1 VTDSEL
7 IQQIKAGDSQAFSL
21 LYETH
26 KRRVFSLCFS
36 MLRDYE
42 LAEDVTHDTFLFA
55 FRRLNSF
62 RRDSAFSTWLHR
74 IAVNSVLMHIRHR
87 KSRISSEL
95 SIDEMN
101 SIEDES
107 RSELVGAEDKWLESS
122 IDRIELLKA
131 IDELPPGYRIVVVL
145 HDVEGYNHE
154 EIAGMLGC
162 SVGTTK
168 SQLHKAR
175 LKMRSLLRGEGRG
188 ALQMS
193 PPFDEAARF
202 AA

>member
-1 VTDSEL
+1 
-7 IQQIKAGDSQAFSL
+7 
-21 LYETH
+21 
-26 KRRVFSLCFS
+26 
-36 MLRDYE
+36 
-42 LAEDVTHDTFLFA
+42 
-55 FRRLNSF
+55 
-62 RRDSAFSTWLHR
+62 LHR

>member
-1 VTDSEL
+1 
-7 IQQIKAGDSQAFSL
+7 
-21 LYETH
+21 
-26 KRRVFSLCFS
+26 
-36 MLRDYE
+36 
-42 LAEDVTHDTFLFA
+42 
-55 FRRLNSF
+55 
-62 RRDSAFSTWLHR
+62 
-74 IAVNSVLMHIRHR
+74 LMHIRHR
-87 KSRISSEL
+87 NSRISSEL

-107 RSELVGAEDKWLESS
+107 GSELVGAEDKWLESS